1 MQATSDVQALGL
13 SVLQFEI
20 TLMPLATILKL
31 VVFNSYGFTI
41 TFLIIELWKLGF
53 VFGVGLINSLGILQ
67 LCFILEFE

>member
-31 VVFNSYGFTI
+31 VLFNSYGFTI

>member
-1 MQATSDVQALGL
+1 MQALGL

-31 VVFNSYGFTI
+31 VLFNSYDFNV

-53 VFGVGLINSLGILQ
+53 VFGVGVINSLGILQ

>member
-1 MQATSDVQALGL
+1 MQALGL

-31 VVFNSYGFTI
+31 VVFNSYGFNV

-53 VFGVGLINSLGILQ
+53 VFGVGVINSLGILQ
-67 LCFILEFE
+67 LCFILELE